1 MTEQEQPT
9 TADEETPTHESE
21 QEREDGAPRRGR
33 GGEHAPVP
41 EGGHG
46 PASEEEPPENGGDDE

>member
-9 TADEETPTHESE
+9 TSDEETSTDEPE
-21 QEREDGAPRRGR
+21 QERDAP
-33 GGEHAPVP
+33 AP

-46 PASEEEPPENGGDDE
+46 PASKEEPPENGDDDE